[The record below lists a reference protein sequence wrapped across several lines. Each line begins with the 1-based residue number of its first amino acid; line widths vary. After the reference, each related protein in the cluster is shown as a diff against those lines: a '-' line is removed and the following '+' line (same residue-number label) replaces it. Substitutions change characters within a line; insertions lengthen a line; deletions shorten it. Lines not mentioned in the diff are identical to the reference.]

1 MSGEFLSVRNVVK
14 RFDGLVAVDGVSFD
28 IAAGSIVGII
38 GPNGSGK
45 TTLINMITGVY
56 VPNGGDIVFEGRPI
70 GGRKPFEIAR
80 LGIARTFQNIRL
92 FDELTVLENVMVGAD
107 AARQGGYFPAL
118 LDTSSERK
126 RQETAAGDAMQ
137 LLGSLGE
144 DLALRAGVPA
154 GTLPY
159 ADKRRLEIARA
170 LALRP
175 SLLLL
180 DEPAAGMS
188 PDEIRMLIREIKS
201 LAGRGLTII
210 LVEHKMR
217 LIEGV
222 TERVVVLD
230 HGRKIADAPFDSVRR
245 DKRVVEAYLG
255 RSYADAQS

>member
-1 MSGEFLSVRNVVK
+1 MTAILSVRNLAK
-14 RFDGLVAVDGVSFD
+14 HFDGLVAVDDVSLD
-28 IAAGSIVGII
+28 VPAGSIVGII

-56 VPNGGDIVFEGRPI
+56 VPSAGDILFDGQSVA
-70 GGRKPFEIAR
+70 GRKSFEIAR
-80 LGIARTFQNIRL
+80 IGIARTFQNIRL
-92 FDELTVLENVMVGAD
+92 FDDLSVLENVMVGAD
-107 AARQGGYFPAL
+107 AARGGAYFSAL
-118 LDTSSERK
+118 LGLGTELRREAD
-126 RQETAAGDAMQ
+126 AARDAMA
-137 LLGSLGE
+137 LLASFSD
-144 DLALRAGVPA
+144 DLVRRADVKA

-175 SLLLL
+175 RLLLL

-188 PDEIRMLIREIKS
+188 PDEIRTLVREIKG
-201 LAGRGLTII
+201 LAVGGLTVI

-222 TERVVVLD
+222 TDSVIVLD
-230 HGRKIADAPFDSVRR
+230 HGKKIADAPFDQIRR
-245 DKRVVEAYLG
+245 QKNVIEAYLG

>member
-1 MSGEFLSVRNVVK
+1 MTSILSVRNLAK
-14 RFDGLVAVDGVSFD
+14 HFDGLVAVGDVSFD
-28 IAAGSIVGII
+28 VPAGSIVGII

-56 VPNGGDIVFEGRPI
+56 VPSAGDILFDGQSVA
-70 GGRKPFEIAR
+70 GRKSFEIAR
-80 LGIARTFQNIRL
+80 IGIARTFQNIRL
-92 FDELTVLENVMVGAD
+92 FDELSVLENVMVGAD
-107 AARQGGYFPAL
+107 AARGGAYFPAL
-118 LDTSSERK
+118 LGLGSELR
-126 RQETAAGDAMQ
+126 REAEAARDAMA
-137 LLGSLGE
+137 LLASFSD
-144 DLALRAGVPA
+144 DLVRRADVQA

-175 SLLLL
+175 RLLLL

-188 PDEIRMLIREIKS
+188 PDEIRTLVREIKG
-201 LAGRGLTII
+201 LAVGGLTVV

-222 TERVVVLD
+222 TDSVIVLD
-230 HGRKIADAPFDSVRR
+230 HGKKIADAPFDQVRR
-245 DKRVVEAYLG
+245 QKNVIEAYLG

>member
-1 MSGEFLSVRNVVK
+1 MTSILSVRNLAK
-14 RFDGLVAVDGVSFD
+14 HFDGLLAVDDVSFD
-28 IAAGSIVGII
+28 VPAGSIVGII

-56 VPNGGDIVFEGRPI
+56 VPSAGDILFDGQSVA
-70 GGRKPFEIAR
+70 GRKSFEIAR
-80 LGIARTFQNIRL
+80 IGIARTFQNIRL
-92 FDELTVLENVMVGAD
+92 FDELSVLENVMVGAD
-107 AARQGGYFPAL
+107 AARGAAYFPAL
-118 LDTSSERK
+118 LGLGSELR
-126 RQETAAGDAMQ
+126 READAARDAMA
-137 LLGSLGE
+137 LLASFSD
-144 DLALRAGVPA
+144 DLVRRADVQA

-175 SLLLL
+175 RLLLL

-188 PDEIRMLIREIKS
+188 PDEIRTLVREIKG
-201 LAGRGLTII
+201 LAVGGLTVI

-222 TERVVVLD
+222 TDSVIVLD
-230 HGRKIADAPFDSVRR
+230 HGKKIADAPFDQVRR
-245 DKRVVEAYLG
+245 QKNVVEAYLG